1 MDLFVIGDVHGCF
14 DTFTEL
20 LTHWQPE
27 TERLIQVGDLVD
39 RGNFVPQTVELA
51 RGLSEQYGE
60 QAIFLKGNH
69 EQGMVK
75 HLGPEGPYKGWLD
88 WGGRST
94 MLQYSTRREL
104 QEPHVAWLAQRPLFW
119 KNEHVLVSHA
129 GVAKVLAPLSEDNPD
144 GILWR
149 RGPLLNLGI
158 MQVVGHTPSPDG
170 KVRFDQDS
178 LTLYIDTGAYHGKNL
193 TAVRL
198 SDHGHLLETI
208 AIPTRYADIAGLQ
221 PGL

>member
-1 MDLFVIGDVHGCF
+1 MDLFVIGDVHGCCH
-14 DTFTEL
+14 TLAEL
-20 LTHWQPE
+20 LTHWSPA

-39 RGNFVPQTVELA
+39 RGRHIPQTVELA
-51 RGLSEQYGE
+51 RSLSEKYGD

-69 EQGMVK
+69 EQGMIR
-75 HLGPEGPYKGWLD
+75 HLGPAGPYKPWLD

-94 MLQYSTRREL
+94 MLQYSAQREL
-104 QEPHVAWLAQRPLFW
+104 QEPHVAWLAERPLFW

-158 MQVVGHTPSPDG
+158 MQVVGHTPTEDG
-170 KVRFDQDS
+170 KPRFDAES
-178 LTLYIDTGAYHGKNL
+178 LTLYIDTGAYHGRNL

-208 AIPTRYADIAGLQ
+208 SIPTHRTDLIL
-221 PGL
+221 PE